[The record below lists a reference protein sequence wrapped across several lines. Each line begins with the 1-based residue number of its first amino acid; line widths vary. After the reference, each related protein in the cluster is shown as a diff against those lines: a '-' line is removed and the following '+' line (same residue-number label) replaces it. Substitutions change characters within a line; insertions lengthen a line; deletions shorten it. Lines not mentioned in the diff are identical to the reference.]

1 MSPFGSTAVESLIES
16 YIGADN
22 LLWEKAIKADLGI
35 EGRLFGDKVNFVVD
49 FFNDKR
55 DGIFQQRVQVPE
67 YVGLISQPYSN
78 VGAMRSYGADG
89 NISFTQR
96 LGKNTWLTLRCREL
110 GGGQPSI
117 SLSGGFGL
125 SLRRSP
131 RLPVTGPVQ
140 G

>member
-1 MSPFGSTAVESLIES
+1 MGEG
-16 YIGADN
+16 YQ
-22 LLWEKAIKADLGI
+22 ADLGI

-96 LGKNTWLTLRCREL
+96 LGKIR
-110 GGGQPSI
+110 G
-117 SLSGGFGL
+117 
-125 SLRRSP
+125 
-131 RLPVTGPVQ
+131 
-140 G
+140 